1 MTGAASGLNFPTHT
15 YYLISTQVWLVMLAG
30 WLGLYAANCG
40 EADLVWFH
48 FSYDVLLKLEIKI
61 IIFVKNQQSGLL
73 VLCM

>member
-1 MTGAASGLNFPTHT
+1 
-15 YYLISTQVWLVMLAG
+15 MLAG